1 MTLNQID
8 NDRTEKKSLIKELD
22 LSEND
27 KYSLWKYLGWKD
39 YKTKGRI
46 KTDSISDPEEFF
58 KQINDFSIEQKATL
72 LKELNEHFSNR
83 ERVYEDK
90 ENIQK
95 INKDKETSKL
105 SQEEMVTQ
113 LKKQLDKIDWKVSI
127 WIQIYNLSI
136 EDKIKLYDF
145 LKNDIE
151 QWPIELKSILD
162 KLDFSDEKQLFHI
175 KKGLEYEISKNKE
188 IKNEEKINWMLHVLN
203 LEKSDIQLLSTLL
216 DMKYDDNKSRE
227 EIERNYLNERVDE
240 RVKSA
245 LKTFRNQ
252 TNYFLTW
259 FNSLESFRE
268 ILKNNAFWLKWEVN
282 VNNIAYLS
290 KTDKEDIN
298 KIYKK

>member
-8 NDRTEKKSLIKELD
+8 NDRTKKKSLIKELD

-46 KTDSISDPEEFF
+46 KTDSISDPQGFF
-58 KQINDFSIEQKATL
+58 KQINSFSIEQKGTL

-175 KKGLEYEISKNKE
+175 KKGLEYEISKSKG
-188 IKNEEKINWMLHVLN
+188 IKDEEKINWILDVLD
-203 LEKSDIQLLSTLL
+203 LKKTDIQLLSTLL
-216 DMKYDDNKSRE
+216 DMKYNGNKSRE
-227 EIERNYLNERVDE
+227 EIEENYLANE

-245 LKTFRNQ
+245 LKKFRNQ
-252 TNYFLTW
+252 TNYLLTW
-259 FNSLESFRE
+259 FNSLQSFRE
-268 ILKNNAFWLKWEVN
+268 ILKNNAFWPKKEVN

-290 KTDKEDIN
+290 NTDKEDIN